1 MNVLVVR
8 LSGMVFQRTR
18 RSLTSIFGDFSV
30 NATSR
35 PFVQLNYMKGIILKG
50 SNNCVSHVGLLSFCI
65 FSILCYSKE
74 DDKHPEA
81 WFFPP
86 SGG

>member
-1 MNVLVVR
+1 MNVLVVD
-8 LSGMVFQRTR
+8 LPGMVFQRTR
-18 RSLTSIFGDFSV
+18 RSLTSVFGDFSV

-35 PFVQLNYMKGIILKG
+35 PFVQLNYLKGIILKD
-50 SNNCVSHVGLLSFCI
+50 SNNCFSHVGLLSFCI

-74 DDKHPEA
+74 DDKLLEP
-81 WFFPP
+81 WSFPP